1 MLSSGLWRPQSN
13 APSARRKR
21 HPDTLM
27 NATTEELTHLH
38 MEGVSKS
45 FPGVRAL
52 DDVSLDVR
60 TGEIHALAGENGAGK
75 STLMKILSGEYSADS
90 GTITLQGQQVSIQGP
105 LMAQELG
112 ISIINQELSLI
123 PELSVAQNIY
133 LGREPTKGFSGLIDW
148 QKVNAQAKRYLDKLK
163 LDVEPTTQ
171 VMELS
176 IAQQQMVEVA
186 KALSLKANLIIMDE
200 PTSALTEKESKILF
214 DLIRELSNQG
224 IAVIYISHRMEEIMQ
239 LAQRVTVFRD
249 GSYIATNKI
258 SETSIDEIIRLMV
271 GRKLHQ
277 DSPTEASGTNQ
288 ELLRIENLCTK
299 TKLKNVSF
307 SLQKG
312 EILGISGLVGAG
324 RTEIARAIFGIDS
337 IDDGAIFIDNR
348 QVKIRA
354 PKDAINAGIGFVPE
368 NRKEQGLLL
377 NMTVSDNLTIN
388 ILGELS
394 RLLLIDRKK
403 ALTIA
408 REYIEKLKVK
418 TPSPL
423 ERTANLSGGNQQKIV
438 IAKWLTT
445 HPQIMILDEPTRG
458 IDVGAK
464 QEIYSLIQSLAASG
478 IGVIIISSELPEIL
492 RLSNR
497 ILVMSQ
503 GEIAAE
509 LAPEEASQDIIMHY
523 ATGGS
528 N

>member
-1 MLSSGLWRPQSN
+1 
-13 APSARRKR
+13 
-21 HPDTLM
+21 
-27 NATTEELTHLH
+27 

-45 FPGVRAL
+45 FPGVKAL
-52 DDVSLDVR
+52 DDVNLDVR
-60 TGEIHALAGENGAGK
+60 AGEIHALAGENGAGK

-90 GTITLQGQQVSIQGP
+90 GTITLQGTQVRIQGP

-133 LGREPTKGFSGLIDW
+133 LGREPTRAFTGLIDW
-148 QKVNAQAKRYLDKLK
+148 QQVNSQAKRYLDRLK
-163 LDVEPTTQ
+163 LDVSPTTQ
-171 VMELS
+171 VMGLS

-186 KALSLKANLIIMDE
+186 KALSLDAHLIIMDE

-214 DLIRELSNQG
+214 ELIRELSNQG
-224 IAVIYISHRMEEIMQ
+224 IAVIYISHRMEEIME
-239 LAQRVTVFRD
+239 LAHRVTVFRD
-249 GSYIATNKI
+249 GCYIATNEI
-258 SETSIDEIIRLMV
+258 AETSIDEIIQLMV
-271 GRKLHQ
+271 GRKLHHE
-277 DSPTEASGTNQ
+277 SPAEMSGTGL
-288 ELLRIENLCTK
+288 ELLRVENLSTK
-299 TKLKNVSF
+299 TKLKDISF

-324 RTEIARAIFGIDS
+324 RTEIARAIFGIDPVEK
-337 IDDGAIFIDNR
+337 GAIYLDDR
-348 QVKIRA
+348 RVKIRS
-354 PKDAINAGIGFVPE
+354 PQDAIQAGIGFVPE
-368 NRKEQGLLL
+368 SRKEQGLLL

-388 ILGELS
+388 ILKELS

-403 ALTIA
+403 ALTVA
-408 REYIEKLKVK
+408 KEYIDKLKVK
-418 TPSPL
+418 TPGPL

-445 HPQIMILDEPTRG
+445 NPRIMILDEPTRG

-464 QEIYSLIQSLAASG
+464 QEIYSLIQNLAASG
-478 IGVIIISSELPEIL
+478 IGVILISSELPEIL

-509 LAPEEASQDIIMHY
+509 LSLQEATQDTIMHY
-523 ATGGS
+523 ATGGAK
-528 N
+528 

>member
-1 MLSSGLWRPQSN
+1 
-13 APSARRKR
+13 
-21 HPDTLM
+21 
-27 NATTEELTHLH
+27 

-45 FPGVRAL
+45 FPGVKAL
-52 DDVSLDVR
+52 DEVNLDVR
-60 TGEIHALAGENGAGK
+60 AGEIHALAGENGAGK

-90 GTITLQGQQVSIQGP
+90 GTITLQGEQVRIQGP

-133 LGREPTKGFSGLIDW
+133 LGREPTKAFTGLIDW
-148 QKVNAQAKRYLDKLK
+148 QQVNSQAKQYLDRLK
-163 LDVEPTTQ
+163 LEVAPTTQ
-171 VMELS
+171 VMGLS

-186 KALSLKANLIIMDE
+186 KALSLDAHLIIMDE

-214 DLIRELSNQG
+214 ELIRELSNQG
-224 IAVIYISHRMEEIMQ
+224 IAVIYISHRMEEIME
-239 LAQRVTVFRD
+239 LAHRVTVFRD
-249 GSYIATNKI
+249 GCYIATNEI
-258 SETSIDEIIRLMV
+258 AETSIDEIIQLMV
-271 GRKLHQ
+271 GRKLHHE
-277 DSPTEASGTNQ
+277 SPVEVPGTSL
-288 ELLRIENLCTK
+288 ELLRVENLSTK
-299 TKLKNVSF
+299 TKLKDISF

-324 RTEIARAIFGIDS
+324 RTEIARAIFGIDPVDTGV
-337 IDDGAIFIDNR
+337 IYLDDR
-348 QVKIRA
+348 QVKIRS
-354 PKDAINAGIGFVPE
+354 PQDAIQAGIGFVPE
-368 NRKEQGLLL
+368 SRKEQGLLL

-388 ILGELS
+388 ILKELS

-403 ALTIA
+403 ALKVA
-408 REYIEKLKVK
+408 SEYIDKLKVK
-418 TPSPL
+418 TPGPL

-445 HPQIMILDEPTRG
+445 NPRIMILDEPTRG

-464 QEIYSLIQSLAASG
+464 QEIYSLIQNLAASG
-478 IGVIIISSELPEIL
+478 IGVLLISSELPEIL

-509 LAPEEASQDIIMHY
+509 LSLQEATQDIIMHY
-523 ATGGS
+523 ATGGAK
-528 N
+528 

>member
-1 MLSSGLWRPQSN
+1 MADDQ
-13 APSARRKR
+13 
-21 HPDTLM
+21 
-27 NATTEELTHLH
+27 THLH
-38 MEGVSKS
+38 MEGVSKR
-45 FPGVRAL
+45 FPGVKAL
-52 DDVSLDVR
+52 DGVSLDVR
-60 TGEIHALAGENGAGK
+60 WGEIHALAGENGAGK

-90 GTITLQGQQVSIQGP
+90 GIITLQGRQVRIEGP

-133 LGREPTKGFSGLIDW
+133 LGREPIKGFTGLIDW
-148 QKVNAQAKRYLDKLK
+148 QDVNAQAGRYLDKLK
-163 LDVEPTTQ
+163 LDVAPTTQ

-186 KALSLKANLIIMDE
+186 KALSLNANLIIMDE
-200 PTSALTEKESKILF
+200 PTSALTDKESKILF

-239 LAQRVTVFRD
+239 LAHRVTVFRD
-249 GSYIATNKI
+249 GCYIATKEI
-258 SETSIDEIIRLMV
+258 AETSIDEIIHLMV
-271 GRKLHQ
+271 GRKLHH
-277 DSPTEASGTNQ
+277 DSPVEVSGTGP
-288 ELLRIENLCTK
+288 ELLRVDNLSTK
-299 TKLKNVSF
+299 TKLKAISF
-307 SLQKG
+307 SLQEG

-337 IDDGAIFIDNR
+337 TDEGAIYLDNR
-348 QVKIRA
+348 QVKIRS
-354 PKDAINAGIGFVPE
+354 PKDAIRAGIGFVPE

-388 ILGELS
+388 ILEELS
-394 RLLLIDRKK
+394 RLLLIDRKR
-403 ALTIA
+403 ALA
-408 REYIEKLKVK
+408 VAKEYIDKLKVK
-418 TPSPL
+418 TPGPL
-423 ERTANLSGGNQQKIV
+423 EQTANLSGGNQQKIV

-445 HPQIMILDEPTRG
+445 NPRIMILDEPTRG

-464 QEIYSLIQSLAASG
+464 QEIYSLIQNLASSG

-503 GEIAAE
+503 GEIAAD
-509 LAPEEASQDIIMHY
+509 LTRQEASQDIIMHY
-523 ATGGS
+523 ATGGGVK
-528 N
+528 